1 MKRNTIKT
9 IGIIILILSLFFLDP
24 IPGPTDFVALQAYSM
39 YSGADVGLDNL
50 SVIYAD
56 YFIWSMVV
64 GIILLLLGLHLLG
77 WNFKRLLKFLNLGK
91 YNLCIGLSFLVV
103 ILMSFFELYSYLYL
117 LILPIIYYFSE
128 KDFSEALAL
137 GFSSYILILFGFRE
151 LLSFIF
157 TKTSLPEFV
166 EMQSPAVSWISSTLG
181 FEAITSISLIFGVAI
196 SFLIIFL
203 MTKLLREKF

>member
-64 GIILLLLGLHLLG
+64 GFFIVDSYVLTGLE
-77 WNFKRLLKFLNLGK
+77 FKKSCGRKIDLGK
-91 YNLCIGLSFLVV
+91 YNLAV
-103 ILMSFFELYSYLYL
+103 L
-117 LILPIIYYFSE
+117 L
-128 KDFSEALAL
+128 AVATV
-137 GFSSYILILFGFRE
+137 LF
-151 LLSFIF
+151 
-157 TKTSLPEFV
+157 V
-166 EMQSPAVSWISSTLG
+166 AVFDIWSMNSGVFGSAIEYTLG
-181 FEAITSISLIFGVAI
+181 KLYHWLVA
-196 SFLIIFL
+196 
-203 MTKLLREKF
+203 TLL